1 MGSDMHWQFTGQNMA
16 DGLKGFLAR
25 LSTDDPETNGPRLW
39 VMFAISLFLV
49 ATLNWY
55 AMVREPSVVDV
66 DDLTEYINEVVKVE
80 GMLISWVEDP
90 YNSGDDRLD
99 AIIDDGT
106 GVVEL
111 RWYRPGELPPIGTNV
126 TIIGDVI
133 NYEGRMWVQ
142 ALGAGAMNWKAS
154 DIPDSPQLSISDVAL
169 NPQAYDGEVIRIT
182 GFLSKSI
189 APEVAFGNAKLG
201 DHPNYGNSE
210 HQIGMT
216 IHSATNEWIEAGSK
230 VTVQGVLSYQ
240 QRELRWNLGVQG
252 PDIEIDRNHPI
263 EIPLLD
269 WSSQSTW
276 MYSSGRTVDVA
287 GTLSVENDTWELS
300 GSSGSPLCVLPSDDD
315 ILNIDTLDGKGIKM
329 RGRLVWNTAMSA
341 WCLDKSGESN
351 PSLIATSSI
360 DDLLLMLSA
369 NPTAVLDSPN
379 QHYMVSAYMKYAME
393 PSVEDES
400 GYFVDSSGYTPGWT
414 SIAVT
419 IPGPRSS
426 WLEAGQA
433 VVANVTIAWDDENM
447 RAELLVHSLE
457 EGQKANPMNLLWSDG
472 AVDWG
477 YDKNKIVRINGL
489 AMEENGTWYLS
500 EPGSDK
506 RILLDAVNNC
516 IGLDELHLGTAM
528 AWEGRLLQVEDA
540 ESVSMVYTLSNADV
554 DDNDND
560 GLSNALESAF
570 GTSSNS
576 EDSDGDGIGDRQEYI
591 DQS

>member
-1 MGSDMHWQFTGQNMA
+1 MA
-16 DGLKGFLAR
+16 TVVVGLSGGVDSSVAAHLLKEQGHHVIGLFMRNWNDESVIIDNECPWIEDSNDALQVAELLNIPFQVLDFSKEYKER
-25 LSTDDPETNGPRLW
+25 IVDYMFSEYKNGRTPNPDVLCNRE
-39 VMFAISLFLV
+39 VKFDLFLKKAMELGADYV
-49 ATLNWY
+49 ATGHYCRKETIL
-55 AMVREPSVVDV
+55 
-66 DDLTEYINEVVKVE
+66 KKGVE
-80 GMLISWVEDP
+80 THHLLAGK
-90 YNSGDDRLD
+90 
-99 AIIDDGT
+99 DGT
-106 GVVEL
+106 KDQSYFLCQVNQEQL
-111 RWYRPGELPPIGTNV
+111 SKALFPIGDLKKTEV
-126 TIIGDVI
+126 RALAKKIGL
-133 NYEGRMWVQ
+133 NTAE
-142 ALGAGAMNWKAS
+142 KK
-154 DIPDSPQLSISDVAL
+154 DSQGLCFIGKVKLPVFLQQQLK
-169 NPQAYDGEVIRIT
+169 PKKG
-182 GFLSKSI
+182 
-189 APEVAFGNAKLG
+189 
-201 DHPNYGNSE
+201 
-210 HQIGMT
+210 
-216 IHSATNEWIEAGSK
+216 K
-230 VTVQGVLSYQ
+230 V
-240 QRELRWNLGVQG
+240 
-252 PDIEIDRNHPI
+252 IEIDRNHPI

-287 GTLSVENDTWELS
+287 GTLSVDNDTWELS

-315 ILNIDTLDGKGIKM
+315 IEKIDTWNGKGLQM
-329 RGRLVWNTAMSA
+329 RGRLVWNTATSA

-351 PSLIATSSI
+351 PSLEATKSI

-369 NPTAVLDSPN
+369 NPTAVLDSPG
-379 QHYMVSAYMKYAME
+379 QHYMVSAYMKYALE

-419 IPGPRSS
+419 IPGPRST

-457 EGQKANPMNLLWSDG
+457 EGQKASPMNLLWSDG

-477 YDKNKIVRINGL
+477 YDQNKIVRVNGL

-500 EPGSDK
+500 EPGSEK

-560 GLSNALESAF
+560 GLSDALESAF

-576 EDSDGDGIGDRQEYI
+576 GDSDGDGIGDRQEYI

>member
-1 MGSDMHWQFTGQNMA
+1 
-16 DGLKGFLAR
+16 
-25 LSTDDPETNGPRLW
+25 
-39 VMFAISLFLV
+39 
-49 ATLNWY
+49 
-55 AMVREPSVVDV
+55 
-66 DDLTEYINEVVKVE
+66 
-80 GMLISWVEDP
+80 
-90 YNSGDDRLD
+90 
-99 AIIDDGT
+99 
-106 GVVEL
+106 
-111 RWYRPGELPPIGTNV
+111 
-126 TIIGDVI
+126 
-133 NYEGRMWVQ
+133 
-142 ALGAGAMNWKAS
+142 
-154 DIPDSPQLSISDVAL
+154 
-169 NPQAYDGEVIRIT
+169 
-182 GFLSKSI
+182 
-189 APEVAFGNAKLG
+189 
-201 DHPNYGNSE
+201 
-210 HQIGMT
+210 
-216 IHSATNEWIEAGSK
+216 
-230 VTVQGVLSYQ
+230 
-240 QRELRWNLGVQG
+240 
-252 PDIEIDRNHPI
+252 
-263 EIPLLD
+263 
-269 WSSQSTW
+269 
-276 MYSSGRTVDVA
+276 
-287 GTLSVENDTWELS
+287 
-300 GSSGSPLCVLPSDDD
+300 
-315 ILNIDTLDGKGIKM
+315 
-329 RGRLVWNTAMSA
+329 
-341 WCLDKSGESN
+341 
-351 PSLIATSSI
+351 
-360 DDLLLMLSA
+360 
-369 NPTAVLDSPN
+369 
-379 QHYMVSAYMKYAME
+379 ME

-457 EGQKANPMNLLWSDG
+457 ECQKANPINLLWSDG
-472 AVDWG
+472 AVDWV